1 MRPDTRPIEF
11 LVRRQSLENSSCQTG
26 GIHTHDPGFVPRVD
40 PPLDIVRVGRG
51 GQVPAFLLC
60 RFGLM
65 CRAVLEPEAVV
76 PGFEDVA
83 MMGEPVEQGGRHL
96 CIAEHAGP
104 FTEAEVGGDD
114 DAGVLVELAQ

>member
-1 MRPDTRPIEF
+1 MF
-11 LVRRQSLENSSCQTG
+11 
-26 GIHTHDPGFVPRVD
+26 RVC
-40 PPLDIVRVGRG
+40 GR
-51 GQVPAFLLC
+51 GQVPRFLLC
-60 RFGLM
+60 RFGVV
-65 CRAVLEPEAVV
+65 RGAVLEAEAVV
-76 PGFEDVA
+76 AGLEDVA